1 MYRLELKV
9 IKMMTDEECEV
20 ENLKA
25 EIEALKKKVS
35 AEQERRRFAEK
46 EVSTIKKELRCQ
58 KENS

>member
-1 MYRLELKV
+1 
-9 IKMMTDEECEV
+9 MMTDKDCEI